1 MQLINSQGA
10 DHESTEKTRNGHDF
24 LYGGRWYSVKTGVVL
39 GRINQ
44 QAQKMRCID
53 CSEKDELQR
62 VLNALRNW
70 VLDRNGIPFT
80 MNDLYADPAVSCHLS
95 VSIQTMILV
104 DRALLA
110 LRCTIDREN
119 QDTVS
124 FQSLVYTPPKI
135 IRVDRDLMPT

>member
-1 MQLINSQGA
+1 MQLINTQARNG
-10 DHESTEKTRNGHDF
+10 HECNETGDGHDF
-24 LYGGRWYSVKTGVVL
+24 LCDGGNSDKTSMVL

-44 QAQKMRCID
+44 QAQKMKCID

-62 VLNALRNW
+62 VLNVLRNW

-80 MNDLYADPAVSCHLS
+80 MNDIYADPSVSCHLS
-95 VSIQTMILV
+95 ASIPTMILI

-124 FQSLVYTPPKI
+124 FQNLVYTPPKI
-135 IRVDRDLMPT
+135 TRVDRDLMPT

>member
-1 MQLINSQGA
+1 MQLTNSQA
-10 DHESTEKTRNGHDF
+10 RCDHECNETGIGHDF
-24 LYGGRWYSVKTGVVL
+24 LCDGRYSNKTSMVL
-39 GRINQ
+39 GRINR
-44 QAQKMRCID
+44 QAQKMKCID

-95 VSIQTMILV
+95 ASIPTMILI
-104 DRALLA
+104 DRALLT

-124 FQSLVYTPPKI
+124 FQNLVYTPPKI
-135 IRVDRDLMPT
+135 IRVDRDLICT

>member
-1 MQLINSQGA
+1 MQLTNTKAGN
-10 DHESTEKTRNGHDF
+10 DHECNEAGNGHDF
-24 LYGGRWYSVKTGVVL
+24 LCDGRYSNKTSMVL

-44 QAQKMRCID
+44 QAQKMSCD
-53 CSEKDELQR
+53 CSEKAELQR
-62 VLNALRNW
+62 VLNVLRNW

-80 MNDLYADPAVSCHLS
+80 MNDIYADPSVSCHLS
-95 VSIQTMILV
+95 ASIPTMILI

-119 QDTVS
+119 QGTVS
-124 FQSLVYTPPKI
+124 FQNLVYTPPKI

>member
-1 MQLINSQGA
+1 MQLTNSQA
-10 DHESTEKTRNGHDF
+10 RNDHECNETGIGHD
-24 LYGGRWYSVKTGVVL
+24 LLRPGWHRSETIMVL
-39 GRINQ
+39 GKPGH
-44 QAQKMRCID
+44 ATQKMKCID

-80 MNDLYADPAVSCHLS
+80 MNDLYADPEVSCHLS
-95 VSIQTMILV
+95 ASIQTMILI

-119 QDTVS
+119 KGTVS
-124 FQSLVYTPPKI
+124 FHNLVYTPPKI
-135 IRVDRDLMPT
+135 TRIDRDLMPT

>member
-1 MQLINSQGA
+1 M
-10 DHESTEKTRNGHDF
+10 
-24 LYGGRWYSVKTGVVL
+24 VL
-39 GRINQ
+39 SKPD
-44 QAQKMRCID
+44 QATQKMKCID

-62 VLNALRNW
+62 VLNVLRNL

-95 VSIQTMILV
+95 VSIQAMILI

-110 LRCTIDREN
+110 LRCTIDQEN
-119 QDTVS
+119 QGAVS
-124 FQSLVYTPPKI
+124 FQNLVYTPPKI